1 MYTRREEEQEGHNL
15 PAVPALYLRC
25 TLELGCAWQTAGRC
39 AKTCRMRPP
48 SGPRSVDVA
57 RQRAHSGGEPDLG
70 RRRSV
75 DVGFSSPIEPVRRNS
90 SAAELAPSSSTRVGG
105 KAPPPERSEKPSVI
119 MVVDDNE
126 IDRMVAEG
134 FVEDLGYKVVSASS
148 GVKCLQI
155 LHDCMRRDAD
165 SAEPPVHLILLDVL
179 MPDMDGYET
188 LKKLRLDKRLRTI
201 PVIMVTGIDDRANV
215 ASFLRAGV
223 DDYVLKPLVLQELQ
237 VRLTVCLERRRLQNW
252 VDTLQDVDGTV
263 QANGQLRN
271 TWTFWFDSPE
281 SDSAPDRDGDD
292 STKPLGSFQTIKEFW
307 KVWGALDVKLPE
319 FSHFRLFKQGI
330 KPSWADPANANG
342 GKIIIRAKKS
352 DTSRIWFELILIT
365 ITQQLMPMEAVNGIV
380 LSIRP
385 NENMVS
391 VWVRSERDKDT
402 PFIARM
408 SDTLRGQL
416 GLKPSAKVFH
426 KYHQDEQR
434 GGSAGSARRAEGS
447 HAKARSLPQT
457 PDYGSDEEG
466 GALGGL
472 NLGVGFQP
480 DELTQKLMQ
489 LATERSGKEVG
500 EAVSI
505 ESKRGSAGAASA
517 GRGGGS
523 DKRSQSSKTKASSRL
538 APQMEGEEGF
548 ESESD
553 HDDPSIGGGSGGD
566 PVAFG
571 RVAAAA
577 ATDGTGRSGQIS
589 GETELRRFGVSGSGS
604 ANSTPRSIG
613 AGSEGS
619 AGLSASSAHSSSP
632 SSPLAMEGGTAGS
645 AFSSGTLSSGGGTPR
660 HSYSGM
666 GVRASASSP
675 NLSGWSTKHSG
686 DADRKR
692 AVLGTGLHPPSPMA
706 LTSPRSSQGR
716 PIFAAASA
724 EVERAA
730 KAQAHT
736 HTPQQPDSVP
746 LWHGT
751 GVQDPLLDS
760 SSTSVGLRARHGR
773 STSGAATHIT
783 SEGVTPT
790 RMDAASP
797 TQETLPPGTTPV
809 AMPATTSS
817 AQGLNVTVA
826 FVFCVTLVWL
836 TGLIMYFT

>member
-1 MYTRREEEQEGHNL
+1 
-15 PAVPALYLRC
+15 
-25 TLELGCAWQTAGRC
+25 
-39 AKTCRMRPP
+39 MRPP
-48 SGPRSVDVA
+48 SGQQAAA
-57 RQRAHSGGEPDLG
+57 RQRAHSGEAATHN
-70 RRRSV
+70 RRRS
-75 DVGFSSPIEPVRRNS
+75 DGGFSGALEPVRRNS
-90 SAAELAPSSSTRVGG
+90 AAELAASTTTRVGG
-105 KAPPPERSEKPSVI
+105 KAPPPPDRSDKPSVI

-134 FVEDLGYKVVSASS
+134 FVSDLGYEVVSAAS

-155 LHDCMRRDAD
+155 LHDCLRKEPD
-165 SAEPPVHLILLDVL
+165 SVEPPVHLILLDVL
-179 MPDMDGYET
+179 MPHMDGYET
-188 LKKLRLDKRLRTI
+188 LKKLRLEKRLRTI

-252 VDTLQDVDGTV
+252 VDTLQDADDTV
-263 QANGQLRN
+263 QSNGQLRN
-271 TWTFWFDSPE
+271 TWAFWFDSPE
-281 SDSAPDRDGDD
+281 SGSGPDTDWDD
-292 STKPLGSFQTIKEFW
+292 STQPLGSFQTIKEFW

-391 VWVRSERDKDT
+391 VWVRSELDKDT
-402 PFIARM
+402 PFITRM

-434 GGSAGSARRAEGS
+434 GGSAGSAGRASGSGGS

-457 PDYGSDEEG
+457 PDYGSDDEG
-466 GALGGL
+466 GAMGGL

-489 LATERSGKEVG
+489 LASERSGKEVS
-500 EAVSI
+500 EAVAI
-505 ESKRGSAGAASA
+505 ESGRSGSGGSGGTA
-517 GRGGGS
+517 GRGSGG
-523 DKRSQSSKTKASSRL
+523 KRGQSSKSKGPAGQQL
-538 APQMEGEEGF
+538 LPQMEDDEVEGF

-553 HDDPSIGGGSGGD
+553 HDGPISGGGGSGGSGGD
-566 PVAFG
+566 PMAFG
-571 RVAAAA
+571 RLGGS
-577 ATDGTGRSGQIS
+577 ATGGGGRG
-589 GETELRRFGVSGSGS
+589 GGELRLGGSGS

-619 AGLSASSAHSSSP
+619 ALSASSARSSSP

-645 AFSSGTLSSGGGTPR
+645 AFSSGTFSSGGGTPKQS
-660 HSYSGM
+660 HEG
-666 GVRASASSP
+666 GKGGGLHTRAASSP
-675 NLSGWSTKHSG
+675 NLSGLSLSDG
-686 DADRKR
+686 DETG
-692 AVLGTGLHPPSPMA
+692 AVGHKGKGKGKGKVAEPPSPMA
-706 LTSPRSSQGR
+706 LASPRSSQGR
-716 PIFAAASA
+716 PVFASASA

-730 KAQAHT
+730 RLHAHAPG
-736 HTPQQPDSVP
+736 PQQHSAESAP
-746 LWHGT
+746 LTRSAGGGAT
-751 GVQDPLLDS
+751 DPGRLVAEAS
-760 SSTSVGLRARHGR
+760 SNSAVLRARAQRRGR
-773 STSGAATHIT
+773 SNSGGGSVASATA
-783 SEGVTPT
+783 SEGVAPSLSP
-790 RMDAASP
+790 AAAVV
-797 TQETLPPGTTPV
+797 TAHGVGVGAT
-809 AMPATTSS
+809 AATTVAAPAGSTGS
-817 AQGLNVTVA
+817 AVTATGGGAQGEGLNVTVA

-836 TGLIMYFT
+836 TGLIVYFN